1 MEKMKMKIKVRLYGT
16 LGNHISG
23 FDPTKELLFEI
34 PEGSTAGDLIELLAI
49 PRKKVGIISV
59 NDNLAKVSKPMHS
72 GNFVRIYRSLA
83 GG

>member
-1 MEKMKMKIKVRLYGT
+1 

-23 FDPTKELLFEI
+23 HDPLTGMELEV
-34 PEGSTAGDLIELLAI
+34 PDDATAGDLIDRLDI

-59 NDNLAKVSKPMHS
+59 DGNLVKKSHPLQP
-72 GNFVRIYRSLA
+72 GNVVRIYRPIA